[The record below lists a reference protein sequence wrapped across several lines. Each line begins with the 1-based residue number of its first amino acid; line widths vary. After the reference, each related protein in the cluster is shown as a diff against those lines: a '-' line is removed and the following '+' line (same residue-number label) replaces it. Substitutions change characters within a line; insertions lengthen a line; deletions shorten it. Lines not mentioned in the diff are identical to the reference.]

1 MVERVISKKAR
12 VLKIIYNI
20 FVIIILILALGC
32 AFNLYF
38 AIGYLLSILVH
49 ETGHFYTA
57 KFFNL
62 KVRFGGFTPF
72 GAFVVHEET
81 TSIKESAI
89 IALAGPV
96 FGEVFAL
103 VSYFIYLLTANNT
116 FLVLSSI
123 SVLMNLVNL
132 IPVKPLD
139 GGFIAEAISP
149 VISYLGL
156 PFLLYLF
163 ITSERIKGK
172 VILFIVLV
180 IGIYQTYRLT
190 KKYKEDGFYKID
202 RKFKVKLS
210 SFYITFLLTLVI
222 SIVYFQSL
230 GNIADLIRS
239 IARFNG
245 VS

>member
-1 MVERVISKKAR
+1 MVEQIISKKAG

-20 FVIIILILALGC
+20 FVITILMLVLGG
-32 AFNLYF
+32 AINLYF
-38 AIGYLLSILVH
+38 AVGYLLSILVH
-49 ETGHFYTA
+49 EAGHFYTA
-57 KFFNL
+57 KFYNL

-81 TSIKESAI
+81 TSVKESAI
-89 IALAGPV
+89 IAIAGPV
-96 FGEVFAL
+96 FGGVFAL
-103 VSYFIYLLTANNT
+103 VCYFIYLLTENNT

-123 SVLMNLVNL
+123 SVLMNLLNL

-139 GGFIAEAISP
+139 GGFVAEAVSP

-163 ITSERIKGK
+163 ITSERIKEK
-172 VILFIVLV
+172 VIVFIVLLV
-180 IGIYQTYRLT
+180 GTYQTYVLT
-190 KKYKEDGFYKID
+190 KKYKEDGLYEINQ
-202 RKFKVKLS
+202 KFKVKLF
-210 SFYITFLLTLVI
+210 SFYIAFLLTLII
-222 SIVYFQSL
+222 SIKYFKTF

-239 IARFNG
+239 IAKFKG